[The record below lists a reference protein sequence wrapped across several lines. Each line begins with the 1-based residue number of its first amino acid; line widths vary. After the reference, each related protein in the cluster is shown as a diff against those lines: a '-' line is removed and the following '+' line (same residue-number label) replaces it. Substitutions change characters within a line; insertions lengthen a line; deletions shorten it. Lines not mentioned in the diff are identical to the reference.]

1 MLLFTKDIDKK
12 LFAQYSLGANLEN
25 QMVVAKIFNPY
36 GRGCWYLLNSD
47 PEDSDYLWA
56 IVDLFE
62 VEMGSVSRSELESIK
77 VPPFGL
83 GLERDLYFT
92 PINAKVLYDGLLSG
106 KHYAKGGETDNGNL
120 EMLRSNNKAIRHHTE
135 ELENELKGKPSIE
148 AWVVAK
154 GERAATDL
162 SDITHYLD
170 GREKMAHGGETAKTF
185 IVEYELNGKK
195 HESSYLLYPNDRVE
209 KLLPP
214 SAKIISIKEKMAHGG
229 ELDWGADLGDGI
241 EIGTDVYITDS
252 KSMFKGKTGFVSG
265 LAGKD
270 LLVTISENG
279 NDRNVVVSKK
289 GIEKLD
295 APEFAKGGEV
305 EWKKAVTRK
314 INSEAEAIKASQ
326 LLAANLGKAGRNFK
340 VEKRGD
346 GYVIVYEFSF
356 EDKMAKGGEI
366 MKHKHNENITIELIE
381 PTSKGWKVKQIET
394 HSIGGKKLSTP
405 KEKIAY
411 FSKDEIKD
419 LFETKMAMGGMSNG
433 GELGVK
439 YYIGRPEV
447 SRGGRF
453 GKKVASWKTC
463 VVDENG
469 EKKYGMQSITMM
481 GTPSK
486 YKVDGIKITQK
497 EFDKLDFSQKMAHG
511 GKVYSTDMKPH
522 FTGNDRYY
530 VKSDKGSKEF
540 ISSKDFNEYIKKLEE
555 EGYNKEMA
563 HGGETTFADKVKAV
577 KSTLLKNKKVSPKVQ
592 KDYGK
597 KYSPKEALASARRII
612 GSQVAKSKK

>member
-1 MLLFTKDIDKK
+1 MRLFTKDIDKK
-12 LFAQYSLGANLEN
+12 LFAQYRLGANLEN

-62 VEMGSVSRSELESIK
+62 VETGSVSRSELESIK

-170 GREKMAHGGETAKTF
+170 GREKMAHGGEIDNYQKFDFNSEGNLASE
-185 IVEYELNGKK
+185 IDGKK
-195 HESSYLLYPNDRVE
+195 YEIIYRDDKTKMYDLFEDGKKINSSKSVRDVM
-209 KLLPP
+209 KF
-214 SAKIISIKEKMAHGG
+214 ADGG
-229 ELDWGADLGDGI
+229 ELDWGADLGDGFHV
-241 EIGTDVYITDS
+241 GMDVYITDS

-295 APEFAKGGEV
+295 APEFGMGGEV
-305 EWKKAVTRK
+305 DSSSFDELKKGDK
-314 INSEAEAIKASQ
+314 IEITYGSGISKSNEVK
-326 LLAANLGKAGRNFK
+326 LLVKSKNVVGK
-340 VEKRGD
+340 
-346 GYVIVYEFSF
+346 
-356 EDKMAKGGEI
+356 
-366 MKHKHNENITIELIE
+366 
-381 PTSKGWKVKQIET
+381 
-394 HSIGGKKLSTP
+394 GKSWES
-405 KEKIAY
+405 EKITFQNIANPSGVNYFAY
-411 FSKDEIKD
+411 KRKDGHIG
-419 LFETKMAMGGMSNG
+419 FAIGNMAISNVQIINKMAM
-433 GELGVK
+433 
-439 YYIGRPEV
+439 
-447 SRGGRF
+447 
-453 GKKVASWKTC
+453 
-463 VVDENG
+463 
-469 EKKYGMQSITMM
+469 
-481 GTPSK
+481 
-486 YKVDGIKITQK
+486 
-497 EFDKLDFSQKMAHG
+497 
-511 GKVYSTDMKPH
+511 
-522 FTGNDRYY
+522 
-530 VKSDKGSKEF
+530 
-540 ISSKDFNEYIKKLEE
+540 
-555 EGYNKEMA
+555 
-563 HGGETTFADKVKAV
+563 GGETTFADKVKAV

-597 KYSPKEALASARRII
+597 TYSPKEALESAKRIV
-612 GSQVAKSKK
+612 GARMAKYKK